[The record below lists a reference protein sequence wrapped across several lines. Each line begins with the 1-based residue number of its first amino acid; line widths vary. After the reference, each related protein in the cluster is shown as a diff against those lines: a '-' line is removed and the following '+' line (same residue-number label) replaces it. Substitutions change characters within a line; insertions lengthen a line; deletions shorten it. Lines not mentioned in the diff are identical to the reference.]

1 MECLFCMLG
10 TATNSFNKLFL
21 DTSAIVINPIL
32 QMRNLT
38 CSELKVFPKSHS

>member
-21 DTSAIVINPIL
+21 DTSIMCY
-32 QMRNLT
+32 QT
-38 CSELKVFPKSHS
+38 YFTSEKFDMQ